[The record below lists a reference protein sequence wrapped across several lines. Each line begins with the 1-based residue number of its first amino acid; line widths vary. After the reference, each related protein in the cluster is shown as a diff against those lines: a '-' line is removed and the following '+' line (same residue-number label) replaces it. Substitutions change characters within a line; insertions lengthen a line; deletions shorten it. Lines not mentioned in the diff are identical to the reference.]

1 MPPQAAGIENL
12 AHAYRVLDV
21 PWDASPRAIKASYR
35 KLVKRWHPDRYPPG
49 TESHAE
55 STLMTRLLN
64 DAFARIED
72 APLRNGT
79 AAPFSRPAAATTA
92 TPSPAAPNAAN
103 ADAEPEPSGASRNDY
118 VPHDLQQDAAD
129 FYRIMERA
137 RVAGARDDAAR
148 PFDWFGFIVRFVL
161 GALFGVLVSFR
172 LLISLTMSEW
182 NENHA
187 FTILAMAAAVLL
199 CAFAS
204 AFGGDAFWR
213 SIRPRGV
220 WWWNRWD

>member
-1 MPPQAAGIENL
+1 MPPQAAEIENL

-49 TESHAE
+49 TESH
-55 STLMTRLLN
+55 S
-64 DAFARIED
+64 
-72 APLRNGT
+72 
-79 AAPFSRPAAATTA
+79 
-92 TPSPAAPNAAN
+92 AN
-103 ADAEPEPSGASRNDY
+103 ADAGADLSGSSRNECIPRD
-118 VPHDLQQDAAD
+118 PQQDAAD

-137 RVAGARDDAAR
+137 RVAGARDDTAR

-161 GALFGVLVSFR
+161 GALFGVLMGFEVMVRMWTSALGVSHD
-172 LLISLTMSEW
+172 LLP
-182 NENHA
+182 
-187 FTILAMAAAVLL
+187 LAMAATILF

-213 SIRPRGV
+213 SIRPSST
-220 WWWNRWD
+220 WWWRQWD

>member
-1 MPPQAAGIENL
+1 MPPHEGEIENL
-12 AHAYRVLDV
+12 AHAYRVLDA

-64 DAFARIED
+64 EAFARIEE

-79 AAPFSRPAAATTA
+79 ATPFSRPAAAT
-92 TPSPAAPNAAN
+92 PNAAPN
-103 ADAEPEPSGASRNDY
+103 DDEPDPSGASRSEYIPRD
-118 VPHDLQQDAAD
+118 PQQDAAD

-148 PFDWFGFIVRFVL
+148 PFDWFGFIVRFVV
-161 GALFGVLVSFR
+161 GALFGVLMSFGVMVKMWK
-172 LLISLTMSEW
+172 SMW
-182 NENHA
+182 GVNHA
-187 FTILAMAAAVLL
+187 VIAATIAATILF

-213 SIRPRGV
+213 SIRPGGI
-220 WWWNRWD
+220 WWSRRWD

>member
-1 MPPQAAGIENL
+1 
-12 AHAYRVLDV
+12 
-21 PWDASPRAIKASYR
+21 
-35 KLVKRWHPDRYPPG
+35 
-49 TESHAE
+49 
-55 STLMTRLLN
+55 
-64 DAFARIED
+64 
-72 APLRNGT
+72 
-79 AAPFSRPAAATTA
+79 
-92 TPSPAAPNAAN
+92 
-103 ADAEPEPSGASRNDY
+103 
-118 VPHDLQQDAAD
+118 
-129 FYRIMERA
+129 MERA

-182 NENHA
+182 SGNRA
-187 FTILAMAAAVLL
+187 LTILAMAAAVLL

-220 WWWNRWD
+220 WWRNRWD